1 MPVPKNKLKAALAA
15 GQVQTGCWL
24 GLCDAYAAEV
34 AGTAGFD
41 WLLIDGE
48 HAPNDLR
55 STMAQLQVV
64 EASGSAPIVR
74 LLVGETWMIKQA
86 LDIGAQSLL
95 IPMVESA
102 DEARQLVAAT
112 RYPPN
117 GVRGVGAALARAS
130 RFTAIPDYVETADQE
145 ICLMVQVE
153 SRAGIAAL
161 SDILQVDGVDGVFIG
176 PADLAAD
183 MGFPGQTNA
192 PEVRAVMEQAIRD
205 IAAAGIAP
213 GIMAPD
219 PKFAK
224 EAIGW
229 GATFVCT
236 AIDILVLA
244 QGLRKIAKDWA

>member
-1 MPVPKNKLKAALAA
+1 
-15 GQVQTGCWL
+15 
-24 GLCDAYAAEV
+24 
-34 AGTAGFD
+34 
-41 WLLIDGE
+41 
-48 HAPNDLR
+48 
-55 STMAQLQVV
+55 
-64 EASGSAPIVR
+64 
-74 LLVGETWMIKQA
+74 
-86 LDIGAQSLL
+86 
-95 IPMVESA
+95 
-102 DEARQLVAAT
+102 
-112 RYPPN
+112 
-117 GVRGVGAALARAS
+117 
-130 RFTAIPDYVETADQE
+130 
-145 ICLMVQVE
+145 MVQVE

-205 IAAAGIAP
+205 IAAAGLAP

-244 QGLRKIAKDWA
+244 QGLRKIAKDWS